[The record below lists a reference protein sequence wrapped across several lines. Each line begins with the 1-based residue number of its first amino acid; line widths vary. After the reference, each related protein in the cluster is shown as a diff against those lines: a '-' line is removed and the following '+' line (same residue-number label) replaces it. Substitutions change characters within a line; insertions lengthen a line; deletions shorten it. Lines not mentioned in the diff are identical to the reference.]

1 MAFCPNLPLPTVQA
15 GAEGPQAAEIKND
28 FLGTVGLSHPMDGY
42 RPCRHWPP
50 VSMATARLQENK
62 WAVGLWIGASLGDR
76 EGLPRPSEGTW
87 QAPPIPHPPPRR
99 SLGLGLSSSFVNRM
113 CVSHSSLKLNS
124 LPLSFP
130 SVQNQFIRQAW

>member
-28 FLGTVGLSHPMDGY
+28 FLGTVGMSHPMDGY

-87 QAPPIPHPPPRR
+87 QAPPIPHPPLLCVLLVHKSHFKGNLLEAFWADTDIVRAC
-99 SLGLGLSSSFVNRM
+99 LWGLLCHAKG
-113 CVSHSSLKLNS
+113 
-124 LPLSFP
+124 
-130 SVQNQFIRQAW
+130 